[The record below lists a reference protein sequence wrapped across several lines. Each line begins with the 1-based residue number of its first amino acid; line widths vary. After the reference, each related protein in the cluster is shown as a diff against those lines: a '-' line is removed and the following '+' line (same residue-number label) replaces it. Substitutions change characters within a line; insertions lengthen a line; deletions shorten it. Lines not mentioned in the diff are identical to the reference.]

1 MVGILRDTNYT
12 TPVFTQVLSV
22 WKKSDT
28 FIVVGA
34 VQLLATSR
42 ISDCG
47 FYEFVFDYHQ
57 LVQLPEKKKKTGCWD
72 LHSASLSSPT
82 PTGHFHCVKHGDNYM
97 ATDAGFAYAASQKI

>member
-57 LVQLPEKKKKTGCWD
+57 LVQLPEKKKKDGMLGPPLCITFLTD
-72 LHSASLSSPT
+72 SYRALSLREARRQLH
-82 PTGHFHCVKHGDNYM
+82 GY
-97 ATDAGFAYAASQKI
+97 